1 MKKIVNSMAL
11 LCSIFIA
18 CNSQVSNSNTKDST
32 EEASKNVSS
41 RDYGI
46 TRANSYSDLF
56 FDSTKLETYISENKV
71 ADSIARRMR
80 SFYNTRNYQYAWF
93 SSDGLTEQALGFWNL
108 RNYDSYSGDSS
119 LKNKVLEKKMGA
131 IMAEDSM
138 TVGANDE
145 SVLNT
150 ELALTQQLIV
160 YMRSNY
166 DKTNVKRK
174 EMERFVPFKKLDAAT
189 IADSLINKKHK
200 DEGYYEQINDDY
212 KALKDQLG
220 KYLEIVKSGGW
231 PQIGGDA
238 KTFKKGAS
246 SPQIA
251 ALKKRLQISEDMP
264 AGDTS
269 MVFDDT
275 LVNGIKHFQQRLGLT
290 PDGLI
295 SAALLKDLN
304 VSAEQRLQQ
313 ILVNLY
319 RMRWMPQEP
328 DGRLILVN
336 IPEFELHFLEGKNK
350 VFDMDVVVGKEG
362 HNTMMFTGKLS
373 QIIFN
378 PYWNVPPSIVKKEIL
393 PKLENNP
400 NYLASQQM
408 EVTGNE
414 GGLPR
419 IRQLPGD
426 KNALGHV
433 KFLFPNSYDIYFHD
447 TPAKELFKKDK
458 RAFSHGCIRLAEPEK
473 MAEYLLKDNPAWPP
487 EKIHEAMSGDEQ
499 QSVNLKD
506 PVPVFI
512 TYYTAWVDET
522 GLNFRDDI
530 YKRDSTVAGKMFNG
544 AAPAREVAQ
553 QK

>member
-1 MKKIVNSMAL
+1 
-11 LCSIFIA
+11 
-18 CNSQVSNSNTKDST
+18 
-32 EEASKNVSS
+32 
-41 RDYGI
+41 
-46 TRANSYSDLF
+46 
-56 FDSTKLETYISENKV
+56 
-71 ADSIARRMR
+71 
-80 SFYNTRNYQYAWF
+80 
-93 SSDGLTEQALGFWNL
+93 
-108 RNYDSYSGDSS
+108 
-119 LKNKVLEKKMGA
+119 MGA

-174 EMERFVPFKKLDAAT
+174 EMERFVPFKKLDAAS

-212 KALKDQLG
+212 KALKDQLA
-220 KYLEIVKSGGW
+220 KYLQIVKSGGW
-231 PQIGGDA
+231 PQISGDA

-336 IPEFELHFLEGKNK
+336 IPEFELHLLEGKNK

-362 HNTMMFTGKLS
+362 HNTMMFTGKLG